1 MNSGTEESTR
11 KMAIVVSEG
20 SFDKAMM
27 PMILATTGA
36 TMGMEVHVFF
46 TFFGLNLLKKDADPK
61 LSGFYRLFT
70 GMFKKR
76 MRKIGVEDF
85 NSQRELAIEM
95 GANLYACSTT
105 MKMLD
110 LTEDQ
115 MVEGT
120 RVLGAAAFLDIA
132 AESEIQLFIG

>member
-1 MNSGTEESTR
+1 MSPDEEDKPR

-36 TMGMEVHVFF
+36 TMGMEVHIFF
-46 TFFGLNLLKKDADPK
+46 TFFGLNLLKKDANPK

-76 MRKIGVEDF
+76 MKKVGVDDF
-85 NSQRELAIEM
+85 QAQRELAIEM

-105 MKMLD
+105 MRMMD
-110 LTEDQ
+110 LSESQ
-115 MVEGT
+115 MVDGIK
-120 RVLGAAAFLDIA
+120 VLGAAAFLDIA
-132 AESEIQLFIG
+132 ADSEIQLFIG

>member
-1 MNSGTEESTR
+1 MNPDDVSDTR

-36 TMGMEVHVFF
+36 TMGMDVHVFF
-46 TFFGLNLLKKDADPK
+46 TFFGLNLLKKDANPK
-61 LSGFYRLFT
+61 LKGFYRLFT

-76 MRKIGVEDF
+76 MKKVGVEGF
-85 NSQRELAIEM
+85 QAQRELAIEM
-95 GANLYACSTT
+95 GANLYACGTT
-105 MKMLD
+105 MKMMELS
-110 LTEDQ
+110 ESQ
-115 MVEGT
+115 MVEGIK
-120 RVLGAAAFLDIA
+120 VLGAAAFLDIA

>member
-1 MNSGTEESTR
+1 
-11 KMAIVVSEG
+11 MAIVVSED

-61 LSGFYRLFT
+61 LKGLYRLFT

-76 MRKIGVEDF
+76 MKKVGVDDF
-85 NSQRELAIEM
+85 QAQRELAIEM

-105 MKMLD
+105 MNMMELS
-110 LTEDQ
+110 ESQ
-115 MVEGT
+115 MVDGIT
-120 RVLGAAAFLDIA
+120 VLGAAAFLDIA